1 MQHSGAKIEKILLVL
16 EASPQL
22 VKLEID
28 LNKFNSNAQLGIFL
42 KKCSLIELKILN
54 FSTENG
60 IDVFKNL
67 ALNTTLKRL
76 SVHFDVLNSKEI
88 YKLKLPK
95 HSQHSI
101 QNLQVLFPTYTRSKN
116 FC

>member
-1 MQHSGAKIEKILLVL
+1 MQHSGAKIEKILLIL

-42 KKCSLIELKILN
+42 QKCSLIELKILN

-76 SVHFDVLNSKEI
+76 SVHFNALNSKEI

-101 QNLQVLFPTYTRSKN
+101 QNLQVLFPIYTRSKN